1 MGTVQVASAARV
13 QAIADA
19 SVVSGELNESGHLVL
34 TKGSGTTVD
43 LGAVATP
50 PNASTTVKGIVELA
64 TDTETSTGTDS
75 TRAVTPFSLSAFLTA
90 SFKKRRQAD
99 LIITGNDAN
108 GYVETVTIQD
118 DGTATTT
125 WVERL
130 MYKFKDLASGL
141 TRNVF
146 YLNEYGEVRISPAR
160 HNTTAFRVFVKE
172 YANNPT
178 EARSATVPVME
189 LMDNRTTRN
198 SLWGIVSDGTT
209 VVAGQRMAY
218 VLVLSA
224 AAAVPTGTPAG
235 TVIVR
240 TTT

>member
-1 MGTVQVASAARV
+1 MGTVQVVSAARV

-19 SVVSGELNESGHLVL
+19 SLVNGVVNSSGQLVF
-34 TKGSGTTVD
+34 TKGSGTTIN
-43 LGAVATP
+43 LGSIASPPDATT
-50 PNASTTVKGIVELA
+50 AVKGLVELA
-64 TDTETSTGTDS
+64 TDAETSAGTDS
-75 TRAVTPFSLSAFLTA
+75 VRAVTPFSLAAFLTA
-90 SFKKRRQAD
+90 SYKKRRQAD
-99 LIITGNDAN
+99 LTITASDAN

-118 DGTATTT
+118 DNTATTT

-130 MYKFKDLASGL
+130 MYKFKDFASGL

-146 YLNEYGEVRISPAR
+146 YLNEYGEVRIAPAR
-160 HNTTAFRVFVKE
+160 HNTTGLRVFVKE

-178 EARSATVPVME
+178 ETRSTTVPVME
-189 LMDNRTTRN
+189 VMDNRTDRN
-198 SLWGIVSDGTT
+198 SLWGILGDGT
-209 VVAGQRMAY
+209 VAVKGIRMAN

-224 AAAVPTGTPAG
+224 AAAVPAGTPAG